1 MTDVIDKAQLET
13 DRKAVR
19 DHAPVDV
26 VFGGDTRS
34 CRKHTLIDTE
44 VAAVGGALDGYQF
57 SIYAIT
63 SEWDPL
69 PAVNDLLTIAS
80 VEYRVLRIGQYIKG
94 RRFDMGEK
102 YTEQRK

>member
-1 MTDVIDKAQLET
+1 MTVIDKAQLET

-26 VFGGDTRS
+26 VFGEQTVS

-44 VAAVGGALDGYQF
+44 VAAAAGALEGYQF
-57 SIYAIT
+57 SLYGIT
-63 SEWDPL
+63 SEWVPL
-69 PAVNDLLTIAS
+69 PSVGDLLTIAAT
-80 VEYRVLRIGQYIKG
+80 EYRILRIYEGIKS

-102 YTEQRK
+102 YTEKLK